1 MKDIAKFNYLSLIN
15 SRLAEDYSKRGVCFL
30 SKSFEPTQEDFE
42 ERICLNQISI
52 SSNNPSFLFKEK
64 KNIKKHLKTSLK
76 NIKKCEKIKFFD
88 ILSQNFAE
96 KVETYLNARYRLTEL
111 ILENFSKFDFD
122 ENGAVLEISSINP
135 ILCSL
140 LPDFFDE
147 DFNVEDFET
156 RLKDLEDKYV
166 LSYLEKIKVLEKKL
180 SKERQR
186 VENVIVE
193 TSTKNNVGRSV
204 TKADEKKTIVENKKS
219 NVEEKS
225 SQIAPTNKKTA
236 TSGRKGEKE
245 V

>member
-30 SKSFEPTQEDFE
+30 SKTFEPTQEDFE
-42 ERICLNQISI
+42 ERIYLNQISI
-52 SSNNPSFLFKEK
+52 ASNNPSFLFDEK
-64 KNIKKHLKTSLK
+64 KNIKKRLKISLK
-76 NIKKCEKIKFFD
+76 NLKKCEKIKFSG

-111 ILENFSKFDFD
+111 ILEDFSKFDFD
-122 ENGAVLEISSINP
+122 ENSAVLEISSINP

-140 LPDFFDE
+140 FPDFFDE
-147 DFNVEDFET
+147 NFNVEDFEA

-204 TKADEKKTIVENKKS
+204 EKTDEKEIVVENNKS
-219 NVEEKS
+219 NVEEKAA
-225 SQIAPTNKKTA
+225 QVTPTNKKTA